1 MTLMSRKERWQLF
14 QRAITARARV
24 LFGLLLSERRFR
36 GKLLID
42 HKGKS
47 LDLSVSLA
55 FDETGD
61 CSSQTNHY
69 RSSLMRLASGMMAGR
84 PKHSLVEKNRFPL
97 PAFSCRCGRP
107 WALLSVVSTNCGS
120 SKFTLELY

>member
-1 MTLMSRKERWQLF
+1 MSRKDRWRLF

-42 HKGKS
+42 HMGKS

-55 FDETGD
+55 
-61 CSSQTNHY
+61 S
-69 RSSLMRLASGMMAGR
+69 
-84 PKHSLVEKNRFPL
+84 
-97 PAFSCRCGRP
+97 
-107 WALLSVVSTNCGS
+107 
-120 SKFTLELY
+120 